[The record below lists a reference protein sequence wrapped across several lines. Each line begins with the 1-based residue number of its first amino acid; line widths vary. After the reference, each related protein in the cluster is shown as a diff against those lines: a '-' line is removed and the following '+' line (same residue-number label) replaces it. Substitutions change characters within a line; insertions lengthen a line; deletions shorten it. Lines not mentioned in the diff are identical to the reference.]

1 MDIKELSETALLDHA
16 MTSKKRSKAIEE
28 FLKLTFKSQVD
39 SNCCHE
45 DLVNLGLFSFGFLLK
60 FHFIG
65 GWFSTNQK
73 FYYVNETRKAKYG
86 DFELTRTELAEIFGQ
101 SNNSN
106 LSNRVF
112 EVIDRDKNGH
122 ICAREFADILILL
135 LKGSIE
141 EKAALMHRVYNL
153 ENHKDLTLRNGFE
166 RRFQDRPHSR
176 TLRFEFAYFTIH
188 FQ

>member
-1 MDIKELSETALLDHA
+1 MDRLSVEP
-16 MTSKKRSKAIEE
+16 
-28 FLKLTFKSQVD
+28 
-39 SNCCHE
+39 
-45 DLVNLGLFSFGFLLK
+45 
-60 FHFIG
+60 
-65 GWFSTNQK
+65 WFENVMK
-73 FYYVNETRKAKYG
+73 HNKAKYG

-112 EVIDRDKNGH
+112 EVIDTDKNGH

-153 ENHKDLTLRNGFE
+153 ENHKDLTLRNGF
-166 RRFQDRPHSR
+166 
-176 TLRFEFAYFTIH
+176 
-188 FQ
+188 